1 MKKILNVFVICLL
14 LQSFQCEKPIVEKSR
29 DDYSN
34 ELRNNKQVILDYIA
48 SFPCDE
54 TTGCNFIAFGSKP
67 CGGPWEYLIYSNAV
81 DEAYLTEMV
90 NTYNQLENSYNSE
103 FEIFSDCAIVNPPE
117 QVGCINGICTIIN

>member
-29 DDYSN
+29 NDYSN

>member
-67 CGGPWEYLIYSNAV
+67 CGGPWEYLI
-81 DEAYLTEMV
+81 
-90 NTYNQLENSYNSE
+90 
-103 FEIFSDCAIVNPPE
+103 
-117 QVGCINGICTIIN
+117 

>member
-1 MKKILNVFVICLL
+1 MKKFLNAFVICLL
-14 LQSFQCEKPIVEKSR
+14 LQSFQCEKPVVEKSR
-29 DDYSN
+29 NDYSN

>member
-29 DDYSN
+29 NDYSN

-67 CGGPWEYLIYSNAV
+67 CGGPWEYLVYSNAV